1 MTVNRT
7 DPEKPPSCAEPP
19 PAQAV
24 NFDAVLHSGG
34 SLSGRLAEE
43 FIAWFKTLASAGVY
57 ATLIVT
63 FGFQVARV
71 EGHSMAPTLHDHD
84 RLVVNKFAYLT
95 YVGEPKVGDVVMLYS
110 PNDPTKALVKRVMA
124 AEGQWVRMVNGRLFV
139 DDQPVNDDFV
149 SEAYRGH
156 DDYGPVRIREGFYFV
171 MGDHRSASSDS
182 RSWGDVP
189 RRYIIGRVQVRWWP
203 LGDARTF

>member
-1 MTVNRT
+1 M
-7 DPEKPPSCAEPP
+7 DPTNPENPASAEPAP
-19 PAQAV
+19 V
-24 NFDAVLHSGG
+24 ENFDATSSPGG
-34 SLSGRLAEE
+34 SLSRRLAEE
-43 FIAWFKTLASAGVY
+43 FVAWFKTLASAGVY

-71 EGHSMAPTLHDHD
+71 EGHSMAPTLQDQD
-84 RLVVNKFAYLT
+84 RLVINKFAYLA

-139 DDQPVNDDFV
+139 DDEPVDDSFV
-149 SEAYRGH
+149 SEGYRGH
-156 DDYGPVRIREGFYFV
+156 DDYGPVQIREGFYFV
-171 MGDHRSASSDS
+171 MGDHRNASSDS

-203 LGDARTF
+203 LADARTF

>member
-1 MTVNRT
+1 M
-7 DPEKPPSCAEPP
+7 
-19 PAQAV
+19 PAREED
-24 NFDAVLHSGG
+24 FDAAPSLRG

-43 FIAWFKTLASAGVY
+43 FVAWFKTLASAGVY

-71 EGHSMAPTLHDHD
+71 DGHSMAPTLQDQD

-95 YVGEPKVGDVVMLYS
+95 YVGEPKVGDVVMLYW

-139 DDQPVNDDFV
+139 DDEPVNDAFV
-149 SEAYRGH
+149 SDAYRGH
-156 DDYGPVRIREGFYFV
+156 DDYGPVQIREGFYFV
-171 MGDHRSASSDS
+171 MGDHRNASSDS

-203 LGDARTF
+203 LADARTF

>member
-1 MTVNRT
+1 MMTM
-7 DPEKPPSCAEPP
+7 DPTNPEHPASDAEPAP
-19 PAQAV
+19 V
-24 NFDAVLHSGG
+24 EDFDAVSSLGC
-34 SLSGRLAEE
+34 SLSRRLVDECV
-43 FIAWFKTLASAGVY
+43 AWFKTLASAGVY

-71 EGHSMAPTLHDHD
+71 EGHSMAPTLKDQD
-84 RLVVNKFAYLT
+84 RLVINKFAYLA

-139 DDQPVNDDFV
+139 DDELVDDSFV
-149 SEAYRGH
+149 SKAYRGH
-156 DDYGPVRIREGFYFV
+156 DDYGPVQIREGFFFV
-171 MGDHRSASSDS
+171 MGDHRNASSDS

-203 LGDARTF
+203 LADARTF

>member
-1 MTVNRT
+1 MTMNPG
-7 DPEKPPSCAEPP
+7 DPEDVLPGAELLPAPQGDSSQPPGAR
-19 PAQAV
+19 
-24 NFDAVLHSGG
+24 G
-34 SLSGRLAEE
+34 SVHERLAEE
-43 FIAWFKTLASAGVY
+43 IVPWFKTLASAGVY

-71 EGHSMAPTLHDHD
+71 EGHSMAPTLHDQD

-110 PNDPTKALVKRVMA
+110 PSNPDQALVKRVMA
-124 AEGQWVRMVNGRLFV
+124 AEGQWVRVVNGRLFV

-149 SEAYRGH
+149 ADAYRGH

-171 MGDHRSASSDS
+171 MGDHRNASSDS

-189 RRYIIGRVQVRWWP
+189 RKYIIGRVQVRWWP
-203 LGDARTF
+203 LSDARIF